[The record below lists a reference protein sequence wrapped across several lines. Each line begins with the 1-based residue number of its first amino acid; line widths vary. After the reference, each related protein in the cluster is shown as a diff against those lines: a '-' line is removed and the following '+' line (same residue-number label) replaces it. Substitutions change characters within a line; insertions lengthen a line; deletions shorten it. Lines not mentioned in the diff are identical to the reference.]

1 MAVDKEL
8 VEKFDKLFD
17 RLDILCDNLEQKVK
31 ERRRI
36 IWKQIK

>member
-17 RLDILCDNLEQKVK
+17 RLDILCGSLEQKK
-31 ERRRI
+31 
-36 IWKQIK
+36 

>member
-17 RLDILCDNLEQKVK
+17 RLDILCDSLEQKN
-31 ERRRI
+31 
-36 IWKQIK
+36 

>member
-17 RLDILCDNLEQKVK
+17 RLDVLYDNLEQKVK
-31 ERRRI
+31 E
-36 IWKQIK
+36 KGEE

>member
-17 RLDILCDNLEQKVK
+17 KLDVLYDNLEQKVK
-31 ERRRI
+31 E
-36 IWKQIK
+36 KE

>member
-17 RLDILCDNLEQKVK
+17 RLDILYDNLEQKVK
-31 ERRRI
+31 E
-36 IWKQIK
+36 KEKK

>member
-17 RLDILCDNLEQKVK
+17 RLDILCDSLEQKK
-31 ERRRI
+31 LKKARKI
-36 IWKQIK
+36 IC